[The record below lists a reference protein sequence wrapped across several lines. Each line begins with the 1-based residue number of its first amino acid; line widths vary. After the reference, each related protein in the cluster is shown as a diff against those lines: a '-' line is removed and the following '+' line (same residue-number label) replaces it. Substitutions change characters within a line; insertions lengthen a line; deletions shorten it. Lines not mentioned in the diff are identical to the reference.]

1 MEKTKSTVLLIDSGG
16 LSHYTSY
23 LAVGLSK
30 YRNIILYGYSDELY
44 TLTGAVK
51 EKTIKFYNLGKRL
64 PKGDCLFSSAIRPYL
79 LFFPLLRAIAT
90 ARYDIVHIQG
100 YSYLFFLFVPLI
112 MLKKKPIY
120 WTIHDVDFRPTNSG
134 IRGKLESLQVRLLCQ
149 NGWLATKVNAIIV
162 HGAKLRDKL
171 ISRGLSGSKVFVIPH
186 FDYRYLLPLPSQSDI
201 NNSYREYVLLF
212 GKIKPYKGVEVLLDA
227 SRIVRK
233 KVGKKFKVMIAGKG
247 NASYLNT
254 LVRNDDLEY
263 IHLRNGYIPD
273 LQIPELFRN
282 AKFLVLPYVEA
293 SQSGVVSLAYTFSK
307 PVIVSNVGSIA
318 EYVDHRVTGLI
329 FESRNTR
336 QLANYIEELVESND
350 RCIEM
355 GKNGYQKIIN
365 EMSLDN
371 CSLIINELYNK
382 RNLSE

>member
-1 MEKTKSTVLLIDSGG
+1 LEKTKSTVLLIDSGG

-227 SRIVRK
+227 SRMVRK
-233 KVGKKFKVMIAGKG
+233 KVGIKFKVMI
-247 NASYLNT
+247 
-254 LVRNDDLEY
+254 
-263 IHLRNGYIPD
+263 
-273 LQIPELFRN
+273 
-282 AKFLVLPYVEA
+282 
-293 SQSGVVSLAYTFSK
+293 
-307 PVIVSNVGSIA
+307 
-318 EYVDHRVTGLI
+318 
-329 FESRNTR
+329 
-336 QLANYIEELVESND
+336 
-350 RCIEM
+350 
-355 GKNGYQKIIN
+355 
-365 EMSLDN
+365 
-371 CSLIINELYNK
+371 
-382 RNLSE
+382 